1 ARHGDPRRGAALS
14 PDGPRQVGRARTHV
28 RARRHAPAVGRAHRA
43 RARPVPRPR
52 PDDAL
57 TSGRPLAG
65 TRGGPASTRPWASPP
80 VSAEGRPE
88 RCGDVGFW
96 GASSDRRRRRS
107 RPERRRPAGMT
118 GSGALPDV
126 ATARAVVADADALAA
141 LLAALAAA
149 SAAAREQVRA
159 AFGDSREEK
168 VLARLDTVDV
178 ASLRDVTRERL

>member
-1 ARHGDPRRGAALS
+1 
-14 PDGPRQVGRARTHV
+14 
-28 RARRHAPAVGRAHRA
+28 
-43 RARPVPRPR
+43 
-52 PDDAL
+52 
-57 TSGRPLAG
+57 
-65 TRGGPASTRPWASPP
+65 
-80 VSAEGRPE
+80 
-88 RCGDVGFW
+88 DVGFW

-168 VLARLDTVDV
+168 VLARLDTVDL
-178 ASLRDVTRERL
+178 ASLRDVTRERLRLGALADAGVRTVGEVARLGRDGLEKVPGIGPQTATHLLAAAEQVARAVRESLRFRIDLRSEEHTSELQSREKLVCR